1 MQPIKE
7 EKMRRKQASV
17 FKIPKKDICLIPIN
31 AAELLIFLYNR
42 YKFSPLQLRDFS
54 WKGAAEVAA

>member
-1 MQPIKE
+1 
-7 EKMRRKQASV
+7 MRRKQASV